1 MGIDPSVLDL
11 PLPQANEH
19 TTAIAQAQCRELLA
33 RRHVR
38 AGLAGRVRAQLLAR
52 AADPPDLGQVA
63 VALNVSDRTSRSSTR
78 MGISSSSTSAGEDL
92 SLVNPRRRYDACSRS
107 QRDRRGSV

>member
-63 VALNVSDRTSRSSTR
+63 VALNVSDRRHR
-78 MGISSSSTSAGEDL
+78 DL
-92 SLVNPRRRYDACSRS
+92 LRGWVFLHPRR
-107 QRDRRGSV
+107 QRVRICRW